1 MNSLEID
8 SSVLRQILLAN
19 PSMMKHVLGEI
30 AYIYEDG
37 IPGLEEQKRHKPIL
51 GVLDEHPRL
60 GIERLLEVLGKSIS
74 SGAIILPR
82 ALRRMADDIETRQ
95 FAFVRSQ
102 PSLSIEKAK
111 HLQGDL
117 QALVLRAHA
126 AAADEFQW
134 GLDEAIKSPKWPR
147 NWMDGATPV
156 KPEGRVRFIYGGA
169 PDAIARGLQ
178 LSELVGI
185 ALSAEGCWRR
195 VDQSGDT
202 INCQPSDF
210 DLHPIWGGI
219 RDVMA
224 DDGLAMVEIPRFWMR
239 SEMRGDERMW
249 WVSPRAREGFGPHPA
264 FLAPDGRSCAT
275 LRVAKYLAS
284 DQEGGIALAAGSTP
298 WTSITIDEARRKCT
312 ALGEGWRMWSV
323 YDQAAIQLL
332 ALIEMG
338 TPDMQDAIAR
348 GNVDGDGVKTTGSS
362 GAAWRGIHDLWG
374 NVWQFIDGL
383 RISAGGVIEVW
394 HDMLPGPDAWVNT
407 GVAYGPGKEDGF
419 PTDLHREAGR
429 GFNLSCLFLPSEVSD
444 EREDAIIP
452 DYVWG
457 RWSDRETIAI
467 GGGDWSYGADA
478 GVFALY
484 LYVARSNSSAHIGF
498 RPAFVI

>member
-1 MNSLEID
+1 MTINEI
-8 SSVLRQILLAN
+8 
-19 PSMMKHVLGEI
+19 E
-30 AYIYEDG
+30 
-37 IPGLEEQKRHKPIL
+37 
-51 GVLDEHPRL
+51 
-60 GIERLLEVLGKSIS
+60 
-74 SGAIILPR
+74 
-82 ALRRMADDIETRQ
+82 LRRDLLNKALAGAKLPEAIEYAHDMWR
-95 FAFVRSQ
+95 FVSGQ
-102 PSLSIEKAK
+102 DA
-111 HLQGDL
+111 
-117 QALVLRAHA
+117 ALVYGPSGMPA
-126 AAADEFQW
+126 
-134 GLDEAIKSPKWPR
+134 
-147 NWMDGATPV
+147 NWMEGATPV
-156 KPEGRVRFIYGGA
+156 AEADV
-169 PDAIARGLQ
+169 ARLFRDNI
-178 LSELVGI
+178 VIGI
-185 ALSAEGCWRR
+185 ALSPEGHWRR
-195 VDQSGDT
+195 IDVNGDT
-202 INCQPSDF
+202 MQVAPDSF
-210 DLHPIWGGI
+210 DRHAVWGGI
-219 RDVMA
+219 RDVMT

-249 WVSPRAREGFGPHPA
+249 WVSPRAREGFDPHPA

-284 DQEGGIALAAGSTP
+284 DQEGVIALAAGSTP

-312 ALGEGWRMWSV
+312 ALGDGWRMWSV

-332 ALIEMG
+332 ALIEVG

-348 GNVDGDGVKTTGSS
+348 GNVGGDGVKATGSS

-407 GVAYGPGKEDGF
+407 GAAYGPGKEDGF

-429 GFNLSCLFLPSEVSD
+429 GFNLSGLFLPSEVSD

-467 GGGDWSYGADA
+467 GGGYWYNGGYA
-478 GVFALY
+478 GVFALD
-484 LYVARSNSSAHIGF
+484 LSSARSDASTDIGF